1 MLRAREKI
9 RDNGAD
15 IHLKINAV
23 WLAAQTVDRIFNRKV

>member
-1 MLRAREKI
+1 MMQFGMCV
-9 RDNGAD
+9 GAD